1 VKVVDRKA
9 VIDYDKCVGCGQC
22 VAVCQKSAAVIK
34 DYDTSEVLNSKI
46 AEYAYAVVKDKP
58 SFHISFIMNVSPN
71 CDCWGHNDAAIVPDL
86 GIAASFDPVALDC
99 ACADMV
105 KAAPSLMGNAISD
118 KEGECTCGHHHHH
131 KGEDKF
137 RLVHPDTD
145 WESGVAYG
153 EKIGLG
159 CRSYE
164 LIHVK

>member
-1 VKVVDRKA
+1 MHVVDRKA

-34 DYDTSEVLNSKI
+34 DYDTSEVLNCKI
-46 AEYAYAVVKDKP
+46 AEYALAVVKDKP

-71 CDCWGHNDAAIVPDL
+71 CDCWNHNDAAIVPDL

-105 KAAPSLMGNAISD
+105 KKAPALYGNAISD
-118 KEGECTCGHHHHH
+118 KDDHVCGCGHHHHLD
-131 KGEDKF
+131 EDKS
-137 RLVHPDTD
+137 RLVHPDTN
-145 WESGVAYG
+145 WEAGAAHG

-159 CRSYE
+159 SRSYE
-164 LIHVK
+164 LIKVN

>member
-1 VKVVDRKA
+1 
-9 VIDYDKCVGCGQC
+9 
-22 VAVCQKSAAVIK
+22 
-34 DYDTSEVLNSKI
+34 L
-46 AEYAYAVVKDKP
+46 AVVKDKP

-105 KAAPSLMGNAISD
+105 KAAPSLLGNAISD
-118 KEGECTCGHHHHH
+118 KDGECTCGHHHNH

-137 RLVHPDTD
+137 RIVHPDTD
-145 WESGVAYG
+145 WESGVEYG

-159 CRSYE
+159 SRSYE